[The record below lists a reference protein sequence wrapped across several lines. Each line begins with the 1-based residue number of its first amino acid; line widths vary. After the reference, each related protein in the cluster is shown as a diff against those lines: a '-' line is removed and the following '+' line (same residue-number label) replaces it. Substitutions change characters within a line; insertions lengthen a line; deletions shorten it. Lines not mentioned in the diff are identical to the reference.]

1 MPTVQQTANLRF
13 WQPSSTI
20 LHFLHSF
27 SFLWLSLHPLT
38 FYASLFNHRSDILFR
53 EKYINPSFLCSTDTT
68 MLSQT
73 ALISD
78 VPPSDFLGSRSYSAH
93 TSTMAALL
101 CKYSKE
107 CRRKLHNLSLTLLPP
122 FVAEAGRWGGGIT
135 LQKKKRVPWFRQFNY
150 NSEN

>member
-38 FYASLFNHRSDILFR
+38 FYASLFKHWSDILFR
-53 EKYINPSFLCSTDTT
+53 EKYINPSFLCSIDTT
-68 MLSQT
+68 MPMPNS
-73 ALISD
+73 ISKSC
-78 VPPSDFLGSRSYSAH
+78 PSKWFFWGSRRYSAH

-107 CRRKLHNLSLTLLPP
+107 CWRKLHNLSLTLLPP
-122 FVAEAGRWGGGIT
+122 FVAEAGRRDHT
-135 LQKKKRVPWFRQFNY
+135 TEKEERVPWFRQFNY